1 MPLFNGKCNTK
12 LMCGGHKVAKIYC
25 EGSVVYASGNVCTY
39 HVDGAT
45 YQEEVDEGASCL
57 LPTSFT
63 IQEKSGYTFMG
74 WSLESGGNVLANHVM
89 GDEPIELYAV
99 WKPANIST
107 ASIKANYLYGSTHQN
122 FTTAIIYA
130 WSSAAYDLTNVKSIT
145 FTLNY
150 YYYDTSEPTNENR
163 KYFYDAF
170 DYYAGVSANKSG
182 FVKYSGIEKIGYEDY
197 ATVKNATTNITLDV
211 SGLSGNY
218 YIGAGVRGMNKLA
231 NEILVQSHYQVG
243 KKPAY
248 YAMITAVSF
257 S

>member
-1 MPLFNGKCNTK
+1 M
-12 LMCGGHKVAKIYC
+12 
-25 EGSVVYASGNVCTY
+25 
-39 HVDGAT
+39 
-45 YQEEVDEGASCL
+45 DEGASCL
-57 LPTSFT
+57 SPTSFSVP
-63 IQEKSGYTFMG
+63 EKSGYIFLG
-74 WSLESGGNVLANHVM
+74 WSLERGGNALADYVM

-107 ASIKANYLYGSTHQN
+107 ASIKANYLYGSTHQD

-150 YYYDTSEPTNENR
+150 YYYDTSEPTDEKK

-182 FVKYSGIEKIGYEDY
+182 FAKYSGIEKIGYEDY
-197 ATVKNATTNITLDV
+197 TTVKNATTNITLDV
-211 SGLSGNY
+211 SGLSGTY
-218 YIGAGVRGMNKLA
+218 YIGAGARGMNKLA
-231 NEILVQSHYQVG
+231 NSGLKGSHYERG
-243 KKPAY
+243 IKPAY